1 MIRERVELVR
11 SPIPT
16 PGVNRVASTDDD
28 DMHIDN
34 FGNENY
40 STSTMR

>member
-1 MIRERVELVR
+1 MIRERVELAR

-28 DMHIDN
+28 DMNIDN
-34 FGNENY
+34 FDVNY